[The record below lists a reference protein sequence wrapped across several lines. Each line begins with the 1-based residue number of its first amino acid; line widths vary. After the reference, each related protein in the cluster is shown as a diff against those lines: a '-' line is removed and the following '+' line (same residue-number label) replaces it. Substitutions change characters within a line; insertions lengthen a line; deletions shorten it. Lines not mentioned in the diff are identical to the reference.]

1 MAKHKLKTLRPR
13 VEVINTQRVKLY
25 HTADVRLTG
34 RALYN
39 LKYAIHAR
47 DGGRCCMC
55 KRAVS
60 YEGSN
65 LDHRVA
71 IQFGGTH
78 DESNLWT
85 LCIPC
90 HNEKS
95 ARERRFNMPDE
106 IALAV
111 ELPNPEPLQATRFNL
126 A

>member
-1 MAKHKLKTLRPR
+1 MGKLKALKPR
-13 VEVINTQRVKLY
+13 LSAINTNRIRTFVN
-25 HTADVRLTG
+25 ADVRITG
-34 RALYN
+34 TRRFN
-39 LKYAIHAR
+39 LKHTIHAR

-71 IQFGGTH
+71 LQFGGTN

-85 LCIPC
+85 LCIQC
-90 HNEKS
+90 HDGKS
-95 ARERRFNMPDE
+95 ARERKYNEPDAE
-106 IALAV
+106 ALQHDVPDGSRAT
-111 ELPNPEPLQATRFNL
+111 ATRFNL